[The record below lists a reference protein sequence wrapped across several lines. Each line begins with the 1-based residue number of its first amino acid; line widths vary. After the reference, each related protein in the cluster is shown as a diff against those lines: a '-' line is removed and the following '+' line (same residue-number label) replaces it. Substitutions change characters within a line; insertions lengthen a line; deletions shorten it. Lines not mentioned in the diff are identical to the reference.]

1 MKITLNNKE
10 KLDYFYRSLCNTVF
24 TGFFSGAYGIYIDYS
39 EADYIFAKTRLVD
52 SKRNINPCIEDV
64 LLEMLM
70 CGKNIVFI
78 DTEDDNKEYHIDIK
92 QLLKQVPKT
101 IPDVLIDFYREEDD
115 AASGDVL
122 LQTVIFGEVIYA

>member
-1 MKITLNNKE
+1 MKIVLNKKE
-10 KLDYFYRSLCNTVF
+10 ILDYFYRSLCNTVF
-24 TGFFSGAYGIYIDYS
+24 TGFFGGAYGIEISYS
-39 EADYIFAKTRLVD
+39 EVDYISAKNKLIN
-52 SKRNINPCIEDV
+52 SKKNISPCIEDV

-101 IPDVLIDFYREEDD
+101 IPDVLIDFYKEEDD